1 MIFIFKRM
9 ILIVLT
15 FFLTSIFPDLT
26 VYAEPIPIDQ
36 IYLTP
41 GGETIGI
48 EVQTK
53 VIVVDSYAVK
63 SGTKLVNPA
72 AESGIRKGDI
82 ILNLDGRQI
91 DSIEDVKAVLR
102 TYKNSHKKE
111 LTAIIRRDGQNL
123 KTKIT
128 PVVTNDG
135 TISLGLYL
143 KDHILGIGTLTFTY
157 KDRFG
162 ALGHQIKDNSGLVDE
177 RLNDEGVIK
186 RAIVTNIVKGKKGS
200 PGEKKATMF
209 PKEIGIIQENTMT
222 GIFGILKED
231 ISHRHAMPIKAREEV
246 RTGAA
251 QILTVIKGD
260 KVEAFD
266 IEIIEVK
273 NQPTKDIKGLKIRVV
288 DDRLLSET
296 GGIIQGMSG
305 SPIIQDGRIIGAVT
319 HVLLNDQTTGYGV
332 FIEFMLEDLGI
343 EISK

>member
-1 MIFIFKRM
+1 MS
-9 ILIVLT
+9 ILQ
-15 FFLTSIFPDLT
+15 PKA
-26 VYAEPIPIDQ
+26 VYE
-36 IYLTP
+36 
-41 GGETIGI
+41 
-48 EVQTK
+48 
-53 VIVVDSYAVK
+53 
-63 SGTKLVNPA
+63 
-72 AESGIRKGDI
+72 KGDI

-128 PVVTNDG
+128 PVVTDDG

-305 SPIIQDGRIIGAVT
+305 KPNYPRWPDYWSRYTRLIERS
-319 HVLLNDQTTGYGV
+319 NDRLRCLHRVYAGGSWNRN
-332 FIEFMLEDLGI
+332 I
-343 EISK
+343 EITLKFRQIRPVEMELVKILERILSNCENLAVYRR